1 MDQIIEFAGG
11 MFGTR
16 AIEIA
21 ACLLGFVNVSLI
33 IRRTIWNYPFGIA
46 MVILYAWIF
55 WDYRLYAEAGLQ
67 VYFLIIQ
74 IFGWVWWLRGM
85 GGDGRVIV
93 VRAPMGELV
102 GCAVVVV
109 AVVVGLGTALA
120 QWTDAALPYQDSTVA
135 ALSVVAQY
143 LLARRRLESW
153 PVWIAVDLLAIGI
166 YIEKDLVPTAFLYAL
181 FLCLAATGF
190 WTWARAWRRGEA
202 VT

>member
-21 ACLLGFVNVSLI
+21 ACLLGFVNVALI